1 MKHKLH
7 DRCSNNQAEQMAI
20 VKALQAIQTTKINK
34 NIARTITKHTD
45 SRITLESLK
54 NTKNRIHLV
63 EEIRKKTTAL
73 EKENWN
79 TDYTRIK
86 THAGHHGNELTD
98 ELA

>member
-1 MKHKLH
+1 
-7 DRCSNNQAEQMAI
+7 MAI

-63 EEIRKKTTAL
+63 EEIRKKTIAL

-79 TDYTRIK
+79 TEYTWMK
-86 THAGHHGNELTD
+86 AHAGHHGNELAD
-98 ELA
+98 KLA